1 MKFKL
6 NIISIIILYHIIF
19 ESLVTYYNFDEI
31 DRKIL
36 TPFGRI
42 FRKLILNQNINKIYS
57 IGDFAVFAF
66 NLFIIIIL
74 LYITDKYYGT
84 ESVLKTFAKLFIF
97 FIVINLIII
106 GCVILTGLDQDIIFL
121 YLFYILFPMFF
132 LLLLIL
138 PLFWVN
144 KNILNVS

>member
-74 LYITDKYYGT
+74 LYITDKYYGK
-84 ESVLKTFAKLFIF
+84 ESVLKTFAKLFIL

-106 GCVILTGLDQDIIFL
+106 GCVILTGLDQGIIFL

-144 KNILNVS
+144 KKILNVS